1 MVIPDPE
8 QRPDYVLVGPPGTG
22 PCVAGRALVSQH
34 GFSARYD
41 LDRENGLFSRKAHDL
56 YGKSFVDQILVFPMA
71 KGGIATSWM
80 LHEMASR
87 SMAPLGLIFHTT
99 NPVMVQGAV
108 LAGLPLMHCLV
119 PEPHKIISTAD
130 WVELNP
136 TEGTVRG
143 WKAQHNDGQL

>member
-1 MVIPDPE
+1 MV
-8 QRPDYVLVGPPGTG
+8 RPNPARDADYVLVGPTGVG
-22 PCVAGRALVSQH
+22 PCVAGRALVSRQ

-41 LDRENGLFSRKAHDL
+41 LDRENGLFSRKSHDL
-56 YGKSFVDQILVFPMA
+56 FGKSFVDQILVFPMA

-80 LHEMASR
+80 LHEMATR
-87 SMAPLGLIFHTT
+87 GMAPLGLVFRST

-108 LAGLPLMHCLV
+108 LAGLSLMHCLM
-119 PEPHKIISTAD
+119 PEPQEAISTSD

-143 WKAQHNDGQL
+143 WKYQHNDGQL